1 MKPKECVNSDC
12 TEICYVEEHKLD
24 LPLQCEKCITKK
36 EKLFKMNYKLTV
48 EKTVVVK
55 EEETLT
61 LAQYVGR
68 RLTMFRE
75 SAGLNVSA
83 LHRLTLASSLP
94 QRGEVPGISHSS
106 IASIEKGLT
115 NPNLLALEMLCEAL
129 NIDIIDIFPPKQTL
143 VDEESTLH

>member
-1 MKPKECVNSDC
+1 
-12 TEICYVEEHKLD
+12 
-24 LPLQCEKCITKK
+24 
-36 EKLFKMNYKLTV
+36 MNYKLIV

-75 SAGLNVSA
+75 SADLNISE

-94 QRGEVPGISHSS
+94 QRGEVPGISNSS

-129 NIDIIDIFPPKQTL
+129 NIHILDIFPPKQILENEKTSL
-143 VDEESTLH
+143 SEM

>member
-1 MKPKECVNSDC
+1 
-12 TEICYVEEHKLD
+12 
-24 LPLQCEKCITKK
+24 
-36 EKLFKMNYKLTV
+36 MNYTLII

-75 SAGLNVSA
+75 DAGLNVSE
-83 LHRLTLASSLP
+83 LSRLTLASSLP
-94 QRGEVPGISHSS
+94 QRGDIPGISNSS
-106 IASIEKGLT
+106 IASIEKGAT

-129 NIDIIDIFPPKQTL
+129 NIHILDIFPPKQPL
-143 VDEESTLH
+143 EEE

>member
-12 TEICYVEEHKLD
+12 TEIFYVEEHKLD

-36 EKLFKMNYKLTV
+36 EKLFKMNYKLIV

-106 IASIEKGLT
+106 IASIEKGVT

-129 NIDIIDIFPPKQTL
+129 NIDIVDIFPPKQTL

>member
-1 MKPKECVNSDC
+1 
-12 TEICYVEEHKLD
+12 
-24 LPLQCEKCITKK
+24 
-36 EKLFKMNYKLTV
+36 MNYKLIV

-68 RLTMFRE
+68 RITMFRE
-75 SAGLNVSA
+75 AAGLNVSE

-129 NIDIIDIFPPKQTL
+129 EIHIVDIFPPKQTL
-143 VDEESTLH
+143 ENEKTSLSEM

>member
-1 MKPKECVNSDC
+1 
-12 TEICYVEEHKLD
+12 
-24 LPLQCEKCITKK
+24 
-36 EKLFKMNYKLTV
+36 MNYKFIV
-48 EKTVVVK
+48 EKTIVVK

-75 SAGLNVSA
+75 KADLNISE
-83 LHRLTLASSLP
+83 LHRLTLTSSLP
-94 QRGEVPGISHSS
+94 QRGEVPGISNSS

-129 NIDIIDIFPPKQTL
+129 KIDIIDIFPPKQTL
-143 VDEESTLH
+143 VDEETTLH

>member
-12 TEICYVEEHKLD
+12 TEIFYVEEHKLD

-129 NIDIIDIFPPKQTL
+129 NIDIIDIFPPKQIL

>member
-1 MKPKECVNSDC
+1 
-12 TEICYVEEHKLD
+12 
-24 LPLQCEKCITKK
+24 
-36 EKLFKMNYKLTV
+36 MNYKFIV

-68 RLTMFRE
+68 RITMFRE
-75 SAGLNVSA
+75 KAGLNVSE

-94 QRGEVPGISHSS
+94 QRGEVPGISNSS

-115 NPNLLALEMLCEAL
+115 NNPNLLALEMLCEAL
-129 NIDIIDIFPPKQTL
+129 DIDIIDIFPPKQTL
-143 VDEESTLH
+143 ENEKTSLSEM

>member
-1 MKPKECVNSDC
+1 
-12 TEICYVEEHKLD
+12 
-24 LPLQCEKCITKK
+24 
-36 EKLFKMNYKLTV
+36 MNYKLIV
-48 EKTVVVK
+48 EKTIVVK

-75 SAGLNVSA
+75 KADLNISE

-94 QRGEVPGISHSS
+94 QRGEVPGISNSS

-129 NIDIIDIFPPKQTL
+129 NIEIIDIFPPKQTL

>member
-1 MKPKECVNSDC
+1 
-12 TEICYVEEHKLD
+12 
-24 LPLQCEKCITKK
+24 
-36 EKLFKMNYKLTV
+36 MNYKLIV

-68 RLTMFRE
+68 RLVMFRE
-75 SAGLNVSA
+75 KADLNISE

-94 QRGEVPGISHSS
+94 QRGEVPGISNSS

-115 NPNLLALEMLCEAL
+115 NPHLLALEMLCEAL
-129 NIDIIDIFPPKQTL
+129 NIEIIDIFPPKQTL

>member
-1 MKPKECVNSDC
+1 
-12 TEICYVEEHKLD
+12 
-24 LPLQCEKCITKK
+24 
-36 EKLFKMNYKLTV
+36 MNYKLIV

-68 RLTMFRE
+68 RITMFRE
-75 SAGLNVSA
+75 AAGLNVSE

-129 NIDIIDIFPPKQTL
+129 IIDIVDIFPPKQTL
-143 VDEESTLH
+143 ENEKTSLSEM

>member
-1 MKPKECVNSDC
+1 
-12 TEICYVEEHKLD
+12 
-24 LPLQCEKCITKK
+24 
-36 EKLFKMNYKLTV
+36 MNYKLIV

-106 IASIEKGLT
+106 IASIEKGIT

-129 NIDIIDIFPPKQTL
+129 NIDIVDIFPPKQILENEKTPL
-143 VDEESTLH
+143 SEM